1 MPALTL
7 NLMIG
12 VGADNSPP
20 RRRSSVLAMRALAMG
35 GAKCRPRNRWPGSDR
50 SARAFRHS
58 RLGNVRV
65 PPAHNCADS
74 VPRPRRLG
82 SACAAALLQGHNEPR
97 DRLILGAGI
106 RSPPEEDAGWPRR
119 RPRSNHY
126 KGRKVRRRRRAGRGD
141 RREGDRHW
149 GNDTTSLHTV
159 HLRESDLRK
168 RFGLRT
174 KRIDSVRTIAVWSFE
189 KRITYRPGP
198 PFEDL
203 AWRERGH
210 ARREAVRRQSRL
222 VAARLN
228 RMRHVVVFLCALQI
242 ATAVSRH
249 KRKRFAQYEG
259 AGDSTSI
266 LRYIERGHQTD

>member
-1 MPALTL
+1 MVPSVGHETGGRGAIDRHVPSDTVGLETSASLQRTTVPTLSPAP
-7 NLMIG
+7 G
-12 VGADNSPP
+12 G
-20 RRRSSVLAMRALAMG
+20 SVQRA
-35 GAKCRPRNRWPGSDR
+35 
-50 SARAFRHS
+50 
-58 RLGNVRV
+58 
-65 PPAHNCADS
+65 
-74 VPRPRRLG
+74 PRP
-82 SACAAALLQGHNEPR
+82 CFQGHNEPR